1 MNRIFKFDFLKWFYP
16 GMHIKRW
23 LLLIV
28 IGVAIM
34 TFGLSYIVRE
44 AYLTGFTFPGFMYYV
59 TLQFIPR
66 YIRGAMFM
74 VGAGGL
80 IIFSIWQLNHSL
92 ISVLVPNR
100 NPSESIVNTIYNQRF
115 LRRGPKIVAIG
126 GGTGL
131 STLLRG
137 LKEYTG
143 NLTAIVTVAD
153 DGGSSGILRREL
165 GILPP
170 GDVRNCIAALA
181 DAEPLVTKLFQY
193 RFSDGSGLAGHSF
206 GNLFIVAMSG
216 VVGNF
221 EDAIRQTS
229 RVLAVRGQIIPST
242 LANVTLCAR
251 TDDARTLEGESAI
264 GPGLNNGDGAKP
276 NRIREVYLL
285 PENPPAH
292 PEAVRAIL
300 EADLVVLGPGSL
312 YTSVLPNLMVPGI
325 SRALLA
331 SGAPKIYACNV
342 ATQQGETDGFN
353 VKDHVAAIEEHV
365 GKGFLTYVLANNNV
379 SDEAIPRAEQSR
391 PVRVDGDINNGIR
404 LVTVDVVSHTN
415 RYHHDHVK
423 LAQAVMRIYYERE
436 NVQPLP
442 IEEEEPALT
451 VLETHAGER

>member
-1 MNRIFKFDFLKWFYP
+1 MDRIFRFDFLKWFYP

-23 LLLIV
+23 LALIV
-28 IGVAIM
+28 IGVAMM

-44 AYLTGFTFPGFMYYV
+44 AYLTGFTFPDFMYWV

-66 YIRGAMFM
+66 YVRGALYMF
-74 VGAGGL
+74 GAGAL
-80 IIFSIWQLNHSL
+80 IVFSIWKLNESL

-100 NPSESIVNTIYNQRF
+100 NSAESLVNTIYTQRF
-115 LRRGPKIVAIG
+115 LRRGPKIVAVG

-153 DGGSSGILRREL
+153 DGGSSGVLRREL
-165 GILPP
+165 GVLPP

-229 RVLAVRGQIIPST
+229 RVLAVRGQIMPST

-251 TDDARTLEGESAI
+251 TDDAQTIEGESMI
-264 GPGLNNGDGAKP
+264 GAGARNGDGASVR
-276 NRIREVYLL
+276 RIRELYLL

-300 EADLVVLGPGSL
+300 EADLIVLGPGSL
-312 YTSVLPNLMVPGI
+312 YTSVLPNLLVPGI
-325 SRALLA
+325 RRSVIA
-331 SGAPKIYACNV
+331 SAAPKVYVCNV
-342 ATQQGETDGFN
+342 ATQPGETDRFT
-353 VKDHVAAIEEHV
+353 VSDHVRAIEELV
-365 GKGFLTYVLANNNV
+365 GKGIINYVVANNNL
-379 SDEAIPRAEQSR
+379 SDSIPRAEQSE
-391 PVRVDGDINNGIR
+391 PVRLDGGVNNGIR
-404 LVTVDVVSHTN
+404 LITADVVSEEN
-415 RYHHDHVK
+415 RYHHDSVK
-423 LAQAVMRIYYERE
+423 LAQTVMRIYYERDQMA
-436 NVQPLP
+436 VTQS
-442 IEEEEPALT
+442 EPEDDLVSA
-451 VLETHAGER
+451 

>member
-1 MNRIFKFDFLKWFYP
+1 MRRLLNADFLKWFYP

-23 LLLIV
+23 LALMI

-34 TFGLSYIVRE
+34 TFGLAYILRE
-44 AYLTGFTFPGFMYYV
+44 AYISGFTFPGFVYYL

-66 YIRGAMFM
+66 YIRGGAFMFS
-74 VGAGGL
+74 AGLL
-80 IIFSIWQLNHSL
+80 IIYAVWKLNHS
-92 ISVLVPNR
+92 IVSAVMPNR
-100 NPSESIVNTIYNQRF
+100 NGNESIVNLIYSQRA

-137 LKEYTG
+137 LKEYTT

-153 DGGSSGILRREL
+153 DGGSSGRLRREL

-181 DAEPLVTKLFQY
+181 DAEPLMTSLFQY

-251 TDDARTLEGESAI
+251 MDDARTIHGESSI
-264 GPGLNNGDGAKP
+264 SETKTKG
-276 NRIREVYLL
+276 RINEVFLL
-285 PENPPAH
+285 PDNPPAH

-300 EADLVVLGPGSL
+300 DADMIVLGPGSL
-312 YTSVLPNLMVPGI
+312 YTSVLPNLLVQGI
-325 SRALLA
+325 RRAFIA
-331 SGAPKIYACNV
+331 SPALKVYVCNV
-342 ATQQGETDGFN
+342 ATQPGETDGFS
-353 VKDHVAAIEEHV
+353 VSDHVAVIEEHTGGHYLHRV
-365 GKGFLTYVLANNNV
+365 VVNTNLSGTLPNADR
-379 SDEAIPRAEQSR
+379 SQ
-391 PVRVDGDINNGIR
+391 PVAVDSPLENGIR
-404 LVTVDVVSHTN
+404 LVKADVVSEKN
-415 RYHHDHVK
+415 RYHHDSKK
-423 LAQAVMRIYYERE
+423 LAQTLMRLYHDR
-436 NVQPLP
+436 NQPP
-442 IEEEEPALT
+442 PAPEAEKNL
-451 VLETHAGER
+451 VGALEG

>member
-1 MNRIFKFDFLKWFYP
+1 MKSRIPTLDFLKWFYP

-23 LLLIV
+23 LGLTI

-34 TFGLSYIVRE
+34 TFGLSYVVRE

-74 VGAGGL
+74 AGAGGL
-80 IIFSIWQLNHSL
+80 IVFSIWKLNQSL
-92 ISVLVPNR
+92 LSVLAPNR
-100 NPSESIVNTIYNQRF
+100 DKTESIVNTIYTQRF

-137 LKEYTG
+137 VKEYTG
-143 NLTAIVTVAD
+143 NLTAVVTVAD
-153 DGGSSGILRREL
+153 DGGSSGVLRREL
-165 GILPP
+165 GVLPP

-242 LANVTLCAR
+242 LDDVTLCA
-251 TDDARTLEGESAI
+251 TTEDAQVITGESSI
-264 GPGLNNGDGAKP
+264 GSSGRNGVGPG
-276 NRIREVYLL
+276 RIKDVYLL
-285 PENPPAH
+285 PENAPAH
-292 PEAVRAIL
+292 PDAVRAIL
-300 EADLVVLGPGSL
+300 EADMIILGPGSL
-312 YTSVLPNLMVPGI
+312 YTSVLPNLLVHGI
-325 SRALLA
+325 RRSILA
-331 SGAPKIYACNV
+331 SSATKVYVCNV
-342 ATQQGETDGFN
+342 ATQHGETDGFG
-353 VKDHVAAIEEHV
+353 VRDHVEAIQDHV
-365 GKGFLTYVLANNNV
+365 GKGFLHYVVANDNLAA
-379 SDEAIPRAEQSR
+379 SIPKAADSQ
-391 PVRVDGDINNGIR
+391 PVRLDSHINNGLR
-404 LVTVDVVSHTN
+404 LITADVVSEEN
-415 RYHHDHVK
+415 RYHHDSAK
-423 LAQAVMRIYYERE
+423 LARALMRIYYDRDQ
-436 NVQPLP
+436 VSP
-442 IEEEEPALT
+442 EPEPEDTLVTA
-451 VLETHAGER
+451 VE